1 MIPEIQMKTPSPYEQ
16 EYASSPVATSPS
28 YRRKLKDE
36 PIGVSLEYAGFLID
50 NDHIKLEDYV
60 TAVFNSRALDGE
72 YNDIAKD
79 HGDDMAEKVIDRMIR
94 NEIEVAVKNNRS
106 FSFEDWV

>member
-1 MIPEIQMKTPSPYEQ
+1 MIPEIQMKAPSPYEQ
-16 EYASSPVATSPS
+16 EYASSAVATSPS
-28 YRRKLKDE
+28 YRRTVKEEMTD
-36 PIGVSLEYAGFLID
+36 VSLEYAAFLID

-60 TAVFNSRALDGE
+60 IAVFDSRALDDE
-72 YNDIAKD
+72 YEAIAKD
-79 HGDDMAEKVIDRMIR
+79 HGDDMAEEVIDRMII

>member
-1 MIPEIQMKTPSPYEQ
+1 MIPEIQIKAPSPYEQ
-16 EYASSPVATSPS
+16 EYASSAVATSPS
-28 YRRKLKDE
+28 YSRTLKEE
-36 PIGVSLEYAGFLID
+36 PIGVSLEYAAFLID

-60 TAVFNSRALDGE
+60 IAVFDSRALDDE
-72 YNDIAKD
+72 YDAIAKD
-79 HGDDMAEKVIDRMIR
+79 HGDGMAEKVIDRMIR